1 MQVLVNG
8 DPATITA
15 GNGSQINFIAGPT
28 VNMMPLASVQL
39 VYDDPVDSSHFESN
53 VVWMPTADRWFN
65 LFESNGYAA
74 ATHSGGFFGPNNPLH
89 QDDVLVLYGAGAG
102 SLGDD
107 SIGADELTNSAHV
120 ISPAPQVQAILEGGM
135 TFDLSVDYFGN
146 SPGSTPALGQFN
158 VRHPQEFWTFCAAQT
173 NVEYTLRV
181 TDTVPMSGQYIDPFG
196 VPAEAVTDTQ
206 AFATCP

>member
-1 MQVLVNG
+1 
-8 DPATITA
+8 
-15 GNGSQINFIAGPT
+15 
-28 VNMMPLASVQL
+28 
-39 VYDDPVDSSHFESN
+39 
-53 VVWMPTADRWFN
+53 
-65 LFESNGYAA
+65 
-74 ATHSGGFFGPNNPLH
+74 
-89 QDDVLVLYGAGAG
+89 
-102 SLGDD
+102 
-107 SIGADELTNSAHV
+107 LTNSAHV